1 MQEYIERAEDIR
13 HSPLGKKT
21 YSMRSQTIER
31 VFADAKE
38 KHGMRYTY
46 YKGLKQVT
54 NWVRLKFTAIN
65 LKKLAMWKFKN
76 NNPTDFYRFLSTF
89 FKCSY
94 QNTKKTVLLLIRDAR
109 FFDSLTHE
117 SLILAFF
124 AFSFYSIYG
133 PLNPT
138 LMLKSS
144 INFPAVPFCSQHF
157 PLVHH
162 QKSIKEYLYY
172 CASSLLVV

>member
-46 YKGLKQVT
+46 YKGLNQVT

-124 AFSFYSIYG
+124 CFFILCDLRSA
-133 PLNPT
+133 
-138 LMLKSS
+138 KSHFDAQ
-144 INFPAVPFCSQHF
+144 IEHQFPSCFVLLTTF
-157 PLVHH
+157 P
-162 QKSIKEYLYY
+162 SGNLYY
-172 CASSLLVV
+172 CAFPLLVV